1 MQQAIKGAAFVSI
14 VCAENDGSAP
24 HISLTFD
31 LWNNSNVQNFKP
43 RLKGTSGLDMMF
55 NAGVTHAARLEYN
68 FLGGYCLF
76 DKDHLF

>member
-1 MQQAIKGAAFVSI
+1 
-14 VCAENDGSAP
+14 
-24 HISLTFD
+24 
-31 LWNNSNVQNFKP
+31 
-43 RLKGTSGLDMMF
+43 LDMMF